1 MKYPQRRLYENNRL
15 GYLLM
20 LVFIAGNALY
30 AVIALNRMPATN
42 AVGLLVMVTIA
53 LFLLGFL
60 TAVKVRAYSRRWSY
74 GALLI
79 ALFQTV
85 RAVVAL
91 SASSAQMVVP
101 TTVFLLGSA
110 VACLVAGVAST
121 ISARERLR
129 TLRSME
135 RPV

>member
-1 MKYPQRRLYENNRL
+1 MKHPQRRLYENNRL

-20 LVFIAGNALY
+20 LGFIGGNALY

-42 AVGLLVMVTIA
+42 AVGLLVMATIA

-60 TAVKVRAYSRRWSY
+60 TAVKVRTYSLGWSY

-79 ALFQTV
+79 GLFQTV
-85 RAVVAL
+85 RSVVAL
-91 SASSAQMVVP
+91 SASSGQMVVP
-101 TTVFLLGSA
+101 TTLFLLGSA
-110 VACLVAGVAST
+110 VACLVAGAVST

-129 TLRSME
+129 TLRGME
-135 RPV
+135 HLI